1 MHRLKWIYSR
11 EEGFAALCIFWVCII
26 MVVGMFV
33 PVDHRV
39 VNNLF
44 YQDHLTAEM
53 PDDSLWMSKRK
64 GIIKVG
70 EEYVLS
76 STFGDQY
83 QYLQMANG
91 EPAMTPYKFRFL
103 APSVVRCMIFLED
116 QTLGRFHAAFQGLDK
131 FRKAHINFWIL
142 NFFSIL
148 IAALVFF
155 KTLKLVTDRKLLLF
169 GGVLLFVSQYT
180 ILKTASFALVDPF
193 CLMLFNVALY
203 YLMQKKWLHLA
214 IALVLVGFA
223 KESFVIFAPAL
234 GLHFLMNREVNW
246 KTIGLTLLPVL
257 IFIGVRLAF
266 QESATSMQYDWDVSQ
281 GKFSFGYMTI
291 RFSSLGH
298 FIAYLA
304 GLAFAFGVA
313 WLYVPKMWVLRQHKL
328 FYFTLVFTGLLII
341 AQLLLA
347 SRIVAALAPVM
358 PLLILI
364 PVTLLEGKAKQTT
377 PN

>member
-26 MVVGMFV
+26 MVIGMFV

-44 YQDHLTAEM
+44 YQDHLTGEM
-53 PDDSLWMSKRK
+53 PDDSLWLSKRD

-91 EPAMTPYKFRFL
+91 ESAITPYKFRFL
-103 APSVVRCMIFLED
+103 APSVVRTMIFLED

-148 IAALVFF
+148 IATWVFF
-155 KTLKLVTDRKLLLF
+155 KTLKLVTERKLLLF
-169 GGVLLFVSQYT
+169 GGVLLFVSQYA

-203 YLMQKKWLHLA
+203 YLMQQKWLHLA
-214 IALVLVGFA
+214 VALVLIGFA

-234 GLHFLMNREVNW
+234 GLHFLMNRQVNW
-246 KTIGLTLLPVL
+246 KTIGLTLLPILVFVG
-257 IFIGVRLAF
+257 IRLALK
-266 QESATSMQYDWDVSQ
+266 ESATSMQYDWDVSE

-298 FIAYLA
+298 FLAYLA
-304 GLAFAFGVA
+304 GVAFAFGVV

-328 FYFTLVFTGLLII
+328 FYFTLVFTSLLII

-347 SRIVAALAPVM
+347 SRIVVALAPVM

-364 PVTLLEGKAKQTT
+364 PVTLLNQAPQEASPK
-377 PN
+377 